1 MSEPLVSIVI
11 PVFNGSDFLREAIDS
26 ALAQTYPNFEV
37 IVVNDGSK
45 DDGKTRNIALSYGDR
60 IRYLEKENGGV
71 ATALNMGIRAAN
83 GKYIS
88 WLSHDDAYV
97 PEKLAAQVPVLMKLE
112 GEGRNAILYSSFLW
126 MDERSVVYGK
136 FTMPRVDPSKFYE
149 ALLLNTVFDSAF
161 KRRPFSVHG
170 CTLLIPKKAFEEV
183 GYFDEN
189 LRTTQDFDLWFKVIG
204 TYDFIE
210 VDGYLVRSRVHKG
223 QGTFVLRK
231 ERVEEVEDLYLR
243 AFLLYR
249 TGSERFDLDLART
262 VLALKVARRMK
273 AYSEARKIL
282 REQGFSLRSWSYA
295 ARAVLATKAAIKLKV
310 IWNYGMRRLRMRMAG
325 EEQDTP

>member
-11 PVFNGSDFLREAIDS
+11 PVFNGSDFLREAIES
-26 ALAQTYPNFEV
+26 ALAQTYPNFEI

-45 DDGKTRNIALSYGDR
+45 DDGKTRDIALSYGDR

-71 ATALNMGIRAAN
+71 ATALNAGIRVSN

-97 PEKLAAQVPVLMKLE
+97 PEKLAVQVPVLEKLE
-112 GEGRNAILYSSFLW
+112 GEGRNSILYSSFLW
-126 MDERSVVYGK
+126 MDDRSVVYGR
-136 FTMPRVDPSKFYE
+136 FTMPKVDPSKFFE

-170 CTLLIPKKAFEEV
+170 CTLLIPKRTFEEV
-183 GYFDEN
+183 GYFDES
-189 LRTTQDFDLWFKVIG
+189 LRTTQDFDLWFKVMG

-210 VDGYLVRSRVHKG
+210 VEGYLVRSRVHKG

-243 AFLLYR
+243 AFLLYSPR
-249 TGSERFDLDLART
+249 SERFDLDLARA

-273 AYSEARKIL
+273 AYSKARVLLK
-282 REQGFSLRSWSYA
+282 EQGCSPRSWTYA
-295 ARAVLATKAAIKLKV
+295 ARAVLATKTSIKLKV
-310 IWNYGMRRLRMRMAG
+310 IWNYGIRRLRMKMAG
-325 EEQDTP
+325 EEQFSQ